1 MSAEA
6 TQASGL
12 LLPPHLTRVDTSP
25 PPTDG
30 DEKENSPEAEEG
42 EKKVVQLGDGDPSPE
57 ADAATAMQVE
67 DDAAV
72 ADEAPKEET
81 PGHDV
86 GAVVSTGGEE
96 ANENVVPDVAEVNE
110 AEATADAGGE
120 KTADAG
126 GEKTTARAEEAGGPS
141 APANP
146 PLRGPI
152 SNSVADVRV
161 YPGLPP
167 HGLTEEQIT
176 ELFDA
181 VQRMKSKSSNQNF
194 VKHGW
199 QCLYVLRSSGSATRG
214 DMCVIDPRDGQ
225 RILSNPHPKPN
236 QTLTLSLTL
245 ILTLTLT
252 LSP

>member
-42 EKKVVQLGDGDPSPE
+42 EKKAVQRSDGDASPE

-81 PGHDV
+81 PGDV
-86 GAVVSTGGEE
+86 GAVESTGGEE

-181 VQRMKSKSSNQNF
+181 VQRMK
-194 VKHGW
+194 
-199 QCLYVLRSSGSATRG
+199 
-214 DMCVIDPRDGQ
+214 
-225 RILSNPHPKPN
+225 
-236 QTLTLSLTL
+236 
-245 ILTLTLT
+245 
-252 LSP
+252 